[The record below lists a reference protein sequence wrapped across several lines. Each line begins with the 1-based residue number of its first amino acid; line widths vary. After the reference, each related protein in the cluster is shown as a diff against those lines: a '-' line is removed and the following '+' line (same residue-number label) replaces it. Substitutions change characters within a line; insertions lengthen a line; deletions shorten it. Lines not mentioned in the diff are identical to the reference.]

1 VTLPT
6 VEREGDY
13 CRVCKPDW
21 LDCGDT
27 SYAKIAGG
35 RWNPKGEFGALYLN
49 ATREVAA
56 AQARHQHVGRAI
68 KLFDLRPERRPEL
81 AWFLVPRITVV
92 DAVSDDGILAL
103 GLPATYPLDVPW
115 SACQTIARRGY
126 PAYGGLAARSAA
138 EARPG
143 FIVGEELAVFDTLRL
158 HSTRRDPFSTWYPDP
173 IP

>member
-1 VTLPT
+1 MTLPT

-21 LDCGDT
+21 LDCEDT
-27 SYAKIAGG
+27 SYAKTAGG
-35 RWNPKGEFGALYLN
+35 RWNPKGDFGALYLN

-81 AWFLVPRITVV
+81 AWFPVPRITVV

-103 GLPATYPLDVPW
+103 GLPATYPFDVPW
-115 SACQTIARRGY
+115 SACQTIARRDY
-126 PAYGGLAARSAA
+126 HERGGVAARSAA
-138 EARPG
+138 EAQPG
-143 FIVGEELAVFDTLRL
+143 FIAGEELAVFDTLRL
-158 HSTRRDPFSTWYPDP
+158 NSTHREPFGTWYPDP

>member
-1 VTLPT
+1 MTFPT
-6 VEREGDY
+6 VERQGDY

-27 SYAKIAGG
+27 SYAKAAGG
-35 RWNPKGEFGALYLN
+35 RWNPKDEFGALYLS

-68 KLFDLRPERRPEL
+68 KLFDLCPERRPEL
-81 AWFLVPRITVV
+81 AWLLVPRMVAV
-92 DAVSDDGILAL
+92 DAVTDDGILAL
-103 GLPATYPLDVPW
+103 GLPATYPLGVAWP
-115 SACQTIARRGY
+115 ACQAIARRAY
-126 PAYGGLAARSAA
+126 PAYRGVAARSAA

-143 FIVGEELAVFDTLRL
+143 FIVGKELAVFDTLRL
-158 HSTRRDPFSTWYPDP
+158 NAIKREPFSSWYPDP